1 MATNTM
7 SESPIAVRFPAW
19 QPEYEAALLETNTD
33 ALFGRVEVAEAS
45 LLIRREA
52 LAKDADHAAEKRE
65 IAAAL
70 EELQAIKRVRLKF
83 RQNPNLALSIPV
95 V

>member
-1 MATNTM
+1 MATNRM
-7 SESPIAVRFPAW
+7 SESPVAFRFPAW

-33 ALFGRVEVAEAS
+33 ALFGCVEVAEAS
-45 LLIRREA
+45 ILTRREA
-52 LAKDADHAAEKRE
+52 LAKDADHASEKSA

-83 RQNPNLALSIPV
+83 R
-95 V
+95 